1 MNMKIEHWT
10 AEDIELLLGARVT
23 WNGFSHWEAVSAKET
38 SEGWILILENAD
50 GKTATLSPAQ
60 MAKGPI
66 VRGPRAKLIV
76 NGRLLSGAEM
86 RAETY
91 RMLRTLQLTLRTSYA

>member
-1 MNMKIEHWT
+1 MKIEHWT

-50 GKTATLSPAQ
+50 GKTATLSPAE
-60 MAKGPI
+60 MAKGPL
-66 VRGPRAKLIV
+66 VRGPRPKLIV
-76 NGRLLSGAEM
+76 NGRLRSAAEA
-86 RAETY
+86 RAESIRTF
-91 RMLRTLQLTLRTSYA
+91 RRLRLTMRTNYT